1 MQKMYL
7 CRNKINYMNRFL
19 TYLMLLMAMLM
30 ALPNGAFAAPKGE
43 KMENWNV
50 GKSAAKSIYFL
61 DDVFMLADRCSAK
74 RWHYESLF
82 YFRGSI
88 ELKKKNLALRLVPNR
103 RFFEHGG
110 RHLLTEG
117 CGVLNYVYPYRF
129 TRHVDATYGSEPT
142 VSMAGD
148 EILDFS
154 CLSIYNE
161 YMITDHLLS
170 PLQRE
175 NAKCYCYRVDSIRGP
190 LVYFSFK
197 ERRRNTQLVNGS
209 FVYDVSRQCIHS
221 MVFSGEYGFL
231 LFTVR
236 VVMGEKGDECYWPKK
251 AEMEFKYRYLGNV
264 FDGRCLFVQ
273 RYHALENDYSFKP
286 AKKDKY
292 DVTEEYLVSIDTA
305 RVIVDSMTVAS
316 LRMMPLGRADKAL
329 YKEAREREA
338 AKKQSN
344 REREIAD
351 SLAGKKT
358 TPWYKV
364 VGTVGEMLVNRH
376 VFDISPESYFRI
388 SSPHLSF
395 SGWKGVSYRQDVR
408 YQHTSKEDRSF
419 SFVATGGYNFRPK
432 QFVWRLESDY
442 VYSPLNNAKLSFR
455 LGNTGIERGSDG
467 LSNDDEDSI
476 IMPDEDDDD
485 VIKKNHSIVF
495 NDIEMLLEHTFE
507 PMSGLKLLVGGVYHD
522 RRPSHISPE
531 RLQEIGM
538 KPSYKSFAPR
548 LNVEYT
554 PCQRYYRR
562 NNKRVA
568 VGSDWPTMCVD
579 WESGISGLFDSDS
592 KYEKWEFTVAKDWT
606 LDALHK
612 IMAKVGGGLF
622 THREN
627 VDFVEYR
634 YFYNGIIDYNWN
646 DDVTG
651 VFQLL
656 ESKYYNGAY
665 RYLRG
670 HIAYETPTLLLRNL
684 NTRYL
689 RSERF
694 YLNALVTPQI
704 MPYLEIG
711 YGISSHIADLSGFA
725 SIEKGKFRRAG
736 VKFTLHLFD

>member
-1 MQKMYL
+1 
-7 CRNKINYMNRFL
+7 MNRFF
-19 TYLMLLMAMLM
+19 TYLIIYM
-30 ALPNGAFAAPKGE
+30 ALIISMPEGAFAQKKAG
-43 KMENWNV
+43 KMDNWHV
-50 GKSAAKSIYFL
+50 GKSAAKAIPFL
-61 DDVFMLADRCSAK
+61 DDVFILADRCSSRK
-74 RWHYESLF
+74 WRYEALF
-82 YFRGSI
+82 YFRGTVD
-88 ELKKKNLALRLVPNR
+88 LKKKSLALRLVPNR

-117 CGVLNYVYPYRF
+117 CGVQNYVYPNTF
-129 TRHVDATYGSEPT
+129 NRHIDATYGSEPT

-148 EILDFS
+148 EILDFN

-175 NAKCYCYRVDSIRGP
+175 NAKCYCYRVDSVRGP
-190 LVYFSFK
+190 LVYISFK

-209 FVYDVSRQCIHS
+209 FVYDVSRQCVKS

-231 LFTVR
+231 LFTMR
-236 VVMGEKGDECYWPKK
+236 VDMGDRGNECYWPKK
-251 AEMEFKYRYLGNV
+251 AELEFKYRYLGNV

-273 RYHALENDYSFKP
+273 RYHAMEDDYSFKP

-305 RVIVDSMTVAS
+305 RVVVDSMTVAS
-316 LRMMPLGRADKAL
+316 LRMMPLSKAEKAYYTEAEERRAAIL
-329 YKEAREREA
+329 R
-338 AKKQSN
+338 SN
-344 REREIAD
+344 REKQIAD
-351 SLAGKKT
+351 SLAGKKV

-376 VFDISPESYFRI
+376 VFDISPKSYFRI
-388 SSPHLSF
+388 SSPHLSY

-408 YQHTSKEDRSF
+408 FQHTSKEDRSF
-419 SFVATGGYNFRPK
+419 SFGATGGYNFRPK

-442 VYSPLNNAKLSFR
+442 VYSPLSNAMLSFR
-455 LGNTGIERGSDG
+455 LGNTGIERGSGG
-467 LSNDDEDSI
+467 LSDDDGGSI
-476 IMPDEDDDD
+476 ITPDTDGGDEE
-485 VIKKNHSIVF
+485 KKNHSVIF
-495 NDIEMLLEHTFE
+495 NDIEMLIEHSFE
-507 PMSGLKLLVGGVYHD
+507 PVSGLKLLVGGVYHD
-522 RRPSHISPE
+522 RRPTHISRE

-538 KPSYKSFAPR
+538 KESYKSFAPR
-548 LNVEYT
+548 LNVEFT
-554 PCQRYYRR
+554 PCQRYYRK

-568 VGSDWPTMCVD
+568 VGSDWPTVCVD
-579 WESGISGLFDSDS
+579 WENGISGLFDSDS
-592 KYEKWEFTVAKDWT
+592 KYEKWEFTIAKDWT

-612 IMAKVGGGLF
+612 IMAKVGGGFF

-634 YFYNGIIDYNWN
+634 FFYNGIIDYNWN

-656 ESKYYNGAY
+656 EGKYYNDAY

-670 HIAYETPTLLLRNL
+670 HVAYETPTLLLRAL

-694 YLNALVTPQI
+694 YLNALITPQI
-704 MPYLEIG
+704 MPYLEVG
-711 YGISSHIADLSGFA
+711 YGISSHIADLSGFISFERA
-725 SIEKGKFRRAG
+725 KYSRAG